1 MRLLRLFVGCCL
13 LIFLSGNSI
22 AQEASNKGKL
32 FWLTFPAHVDGTDAV
47 MGIYITASVNTTG
60 TIQLA
65 NGSPI
70 NFDVQANKVTRVF
83 LNKTG
88 SGTPS
93 GAGPQYFASNTAVY
107 QNQSNGVTTLKAIK
121 ITANDPIVVYA
132 HIIKSARSGATLVL
146 PVQGLGNEYI
156 APSFAS
162 REAPSPTANGTVGG
176 VAQINVVATE
186 PNTQVTIVP
195 TANGRLSEPAGQ
207 PIVVNLPNVGDCYQ
221 FQSVNLGDLSGTRI
235 TSAPMA
241 GSSGCKPIAVFS
253 GSTWSSFE
261 CSLAQGGDNLF
272 QQLFPTKSWGK
283 TFVTSPFINRPN
295 DIYRIYLRNANTQV
309 TVQDNGL
316 TFTLGPSNYNS
327 QGNYY
332 FYQTGNPIIIEADQP
347 ISVAQFIT
355 SQTCK
360 TGCFGLGETRQNCF
374 SDPEMVI
381 LNPVEQ
387 TLRDI
392 TFFSAHREFVPR
404 DPVNNAYYTNV
415 QLHFVNLV
423 IKKKFTSSVRI
434 DGAAPTGTF
443 INIPN
448 SEYAYLQA
456 DLTSSSAINPIHR
469 IVADSN
475 FTAIVYGY
483 GDVESYG
490 YNGGANVQDF
500 VPQPTLQNPFNRID
514 SGYTCTNTPFQFSIP
529 LNYEPT
535 TIQWDFTLAPRI
547 SPNAQVNQNTGITAD
562 SVVIVNGQTIRYY
575 SPGVT
580 YQFNQ
585 ANTATVQD
593 TVRLYTTSAT
603 PDGCGSTNQQL
614 LFPIRVFSRPEAQ
627 ATRLTTGCINDSVR
641 LFTQSSIAQGKI
653 IRWRWNNGA
662 GTLFDKTDSSYTA
675 FKYNN
680 AGTFTFTHDVISDIG
695 CVSIPFTQTITLNN
709 KPVAGWVV
717 PTLTC
722 INGVVSFS
730 DVSVAPNGTIATRI
744 WNLDDG
750 NGAFSRTTNASVQ
763 TTYST
768 WGDKLPTLQVVLS
781 NGCTSEVFSPTT
793 PLRIHPLPEPGF
805 IQPAICLNDANAIFQ
820 DTSKIADGTSGF
832 TYLWN
837 FNFATPAVSPGPVPL
852 TSTLAQ
858 PNVTYNKEANYQV
871 RLQVTSAA
879 GCVAAITRSFT
890 VNGTTPRADF
900 NLLNSIPF
908 CSNLPITLKDLST
921 VNFGALTQLQI
932 YWDVTRDRSKRTQIT
947 APAFQQEYIR
957 SFTDVTGNAPVSF
970 SVRLVAYSGG
980 NNCADSVTKI
990 IQVYPMPV
998 AVFTASTNSVCS
1010 GDDIIFTDQSNGKS
1024 SAVQQWFWD
1033 LGKGQTSSVRNP
1045 TATYVDSG
1053 NVLVK
1058 LYIKNADGCFS
1069 DTASLPIT
1077 IHPLPVLMLPAE
1089 LRVLEGAIVPLKPDF
1104 VFGNNLSYLWTPA
1117 TFLSSDTAANPLC
1130 TPANDILY
1138 NLQITSQ
1145 AGCSATDDMQVK
1157 VLKEPSVPNAFS
1169 PNGDGINDLW
1179 IIKSLEFYP
1188 DATIQI
1194 FNRYGQP
1201 VYLSTGYSQPWDGKF
1216 KGVDLPVGTYY
1227 YIINPKNGRNIIKG
1241 SVTIIR

>member
-1 MRLLRLFVGCCL
+1 MRFSRIFIAFCLF
-13 LIFLSGNSI
+13 FSYWGNSS

-32 FWLTFPAHVDGTDAV
+32 FWFTFPAHVDGTDAV

-60 TIQLA
+60 TLVLA
-65 NGSPI
+65 NGSPL
-70 NFDVQANKVTRVF
+70 NFDVQANKITRIF

-88 SGTPS
+88 TGTPTGS
-93 GAGPQYFASNTAVY
+93 GPQYFASNTGVY

-121 ITANDPIVVYA
+121 ITSTDPVVVYA
-132 HIIKSARSGATLVL
+132 HIIKSARSGATLLL

-162 REAPSPTANGTVGG
+162 TSTSPSTANGTLGG

-195 TANGRLSEPAGQ
+195 TANGRTSEPAGQ
-207 PIVVNLPNVGDCYQ
+207 PIVVNLPNAGDCYQ
-221 FQSVNLGDLSGTRI
+221 FQSENRGDLSGTRI
-235 TSAPMA
+235 TAAPSN

-253 GSTWSSFE
+253 GSTWSSFD
-261 CSLAQGGDNLF
+261 CNGASGGDNLF

-283 TFVTSPFINRPN
+283 TFVTSPFINRAY
-295 DIYRIYLRNANTQV
+295 DIYRIYPRNPGATV
-309 TVQDNGL
+309 TIQDNGL
-316 TFTLGPSNYNS
+316 TFTLGASNYNA
-327 QGNYY
+327 QGNFY
-332 FYQTGNPIIIEADQP
+332 FYLSGNPLIIQSDEP

-360 TGCFGLGETRQNCF
+360 TGCFENDTRSNCW

-392 TFFSAHREFVPR
+392 TFFSAHRDYVPR
-404 DPVNNAYYTNV
+404 GDNNVFNTNV
-415 QLHFVNLV
+415 ALHFVNVV
-423 IKKKFTSSVRI
+423 IKKKFTASVRI
-434 DGAAPTGTF
+434 DGTAPTANF

-456 DLTSSSAINPIHR
+456 DLSTSSAINPVHR

-514 SGYTCTNTPFQFSIP
+514 SGYTCVNTPFTFSIP
-529 LNYEPT
+529 LNYQPT

-547 SPNAQVNQNTGITAD
+547 TPNGVINQTANITSD
-562 SVVIVNGQTIRYY
+562 SVVMYNGQTIRYY
-575 SPGVT
+575 SPGIT

-585 ANTATVQD
+585 SNTSTVQD

-614 LFPIRVFSRPEAQ
+614 LFPIRVLNRPVSQ
-627 ATRLTTGCINDSVR
+627 ASRLTTGCINDSVKI
-641 LFTQSSIAQGKI
+641 FSQSTHAQGKI
-653 IRWRWNNGA
+653 ARWRWGNGA
-662 GTLFDKTDSSYTA
+662 GTTVDKTDSSYVA
-675 FKYNN
+675 FKYNA
-680 AGTFTFTHDVISDIG
+680 AGTYALTHDVISDIG
-695 CVSIPFTQTITLNN
+695 CASIPFTQTITLNN

-717 PTLTC
+717 PSLTC
-722 INGVVSFS
+722 INGVVTFS
-730 DVSVAPNGTIATRI
+730 SVAVASNGTIATHI

-750 NGAFSRTTNASVQ
+750 NGAFSRTTNAAVT

-768 WGDKLPTLQVVLS
+768 WGDRVPTLQIVLG
-781 NGCTSEVFSPTT
+781 NGCTSDVFSPTT
-793 PLRIHPLPEPGF
+793 PLRIHPRPEPGF
-805 IQPAICLNDANAIFQ
+805 ISPAICLNDANALFQ
-820 DTSKIADGTSGF
+820 DTSKIADGSTGF

-837 FNFATPAVSPGPVPL
+837 FNFASPAVSPGPVPL
-852 TSTLAQ
+852 TSTQVQ
-858 PNVTYNKEANYQV
+858 PTVTFNKESDYQV

-879 GCVAAITRSFT
+879 GCAAAITRNFT

-900 NLLNSIPF
+900 NILNSPPF
-908 CSNLPITLKDLST
+908 CSNQPISLKDLSS

-932 YWDVTRDRSKRTQIT
+932 YWDVTGDRNKRTIIN
-947 APAFQQEYIR
+947 APGVQQNYVR
-957 SFTDVTGNAPVSF
+957 SFTEVSGNAAVSY
-970 SVRLVAYSGG
+970 SIRVVAYSGG
-980 NNCADSVTKI
+980 NNCVDSVTKI
-990 IQVYPMPV
+990 IQVFPMPM
-998 AVFTASTNSVCS
+998 AAFTATTNSLCFNES
-1010 GDDIIFTDQSNGKS
+1010 ITFTDQSNGFS

-1033 LGKGQTSSVRNP
+1033 LGKGQTSGVRNP
-1045 TATYVDSG
+1045 QLTYTDSG
-1053 NVLVK
+1053 NAVVK

-1069 DTASLPIT
+1069 DTAFLPIT
-1077 IHPLPVLMLPAE
+1077 IHPLPLLVLPAE
-1089 LRVLEGAIVPLKPDF
+1089 QRILEGAIMPLKPDF
-1104 VFGNNLSYLWTPA
+1104 VFGNNLSYLWTPG

-1130 TPANDILY
+1130 APTSDILY
-1138 NLQITSQ
+1138 TLRVTSQ
-1145 AGCSATDDMQVK
+1145 AGCSATDDIQIK
-1157 VLKEPSVPNAFS
+1157 LIKEPSIPNAFS
-1169 PNGDGINDLW
+1169 PNGDGINDFW
-1179 IIKSLEFYP
+1179 VIKYLEFYP

-1216 KGVDLPVGTYY
+1216 KGTDLPVGTYY
-1227 YIINPKNGRNIIKG
+1227 YIINPRNGLNILKG
-1241 SVTIIR
+1241 AVTIIR